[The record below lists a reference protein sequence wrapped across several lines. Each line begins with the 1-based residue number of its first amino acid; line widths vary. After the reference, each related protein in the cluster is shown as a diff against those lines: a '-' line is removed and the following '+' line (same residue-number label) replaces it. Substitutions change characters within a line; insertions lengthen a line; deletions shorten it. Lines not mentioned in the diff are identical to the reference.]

1 MTNETA
7 TENLGPQKG
16 ETAEKFKERI
26 NETEREMKRA
36 AKAAAT
42 ATPAPV
48 AVTPSAQ
55 VPVPATQGDVPPAGN
70 PAKAVLVTGNAELDE
85 WLEKKGPMTLE
96 NLASSYRESER
107 EMYRKMEEAR
117 KTQGQPVTPAPPV
130 PPATFPPYVYQTPPP
145 PAYMP
150 PPVQPPQNVEQLA
163 KQYGLSPEDFE
174 KVAPLANDMARSVVE
189 QELRRVLPP
198 MYQQINGVNREMG
211 RQKELVELMSD
222 PAFKNPQ
229 VQFEIDRILKE
240 EPNTF
245 AAQAQP
251 VRYAFEKALTR
262 IARSNLGGSTGQST
276 STVVPGVVPSTQ
288 RPPSTAGGNGNGGG
302 GAPQGT
308 PQEMTPELFARMSM
322 DEKKAHLIAIGV
334 RPV

>member
-1 MTNETA
+1 MSNETE
-7 TENLGPQKG
+7 TKSLEPQKG
-16 ETAEKFKERI
+16 ETADQFKERI
-26 NETEREMKRA
+26 SETEREMKRQ
-36 AKAAAT
+36 AKAAAQS
-42 ATPAPV
+42 TPVPASF
-48 AVTPSAQ
+48 TPSAQ
-55 VPVPATQGDVPPAGN
+55 VPAPATQGDVPPAGK
-70 PAKAVLVTGNAELDE
+70 PEKSVLVTGNAELDE

-130 PPATFPPYVYQTPPP
+130 PPATFPPFIYQSPTPP
-145 PAYMP
+145 PAYA
-150 PPVQPPQNVEQLA
+150 PPVQPPQNVEALA

-198 MYQQINGVNREMG
+198 LYQQVNGVNREVG
-211 RQKELVELMSD
+211 RQKELVDLMGD
-222 PAFKNPQ
+222 PVFKNPQ
-229 VQFEIDRILKE
+229 VQFEIDRVFKE

-245 AAQAQP
+245 VAQAQP
-251 VRYAFEKALTR
+251 IRYAYEKALTR
-262 IARSNLGGSTGQST
+262 IARSNLGGSTGPAT
-276 STVVPGVVPSTQ
+276 PTAATGVVPPAQ

-308 PQEMTPELFARMSM
+308 PQEMTPDVFARMSM
-322 DEKKAHLIAIGV
+322 DEKKAYLVGIGV
-334 RPV
+334 RPT